1 MRIPLCPP
9 GRGGVL
15 LQYLAGLSC
24 AFPAWMHAS
33 SGLGSLDPIRQP
45 EEGDVCMIP
54 ATQIK
59 KGMVILHN
67 GELYQVV
74 SLHHVTPG
82 NWRGMVQTKLRSL
95 KTGSIIDNRFR
106 SEDRIDRAMLD
117 QQEMEYLYQDGNQFC
132 FMNIETYEQVF
143 LSQDVLDDTLQFLKP
158 NGRIVVD
165 FYEEQ
170 PVSIEIPGTVDL
182 QVVATEPGIR
192 GATATRATKP
202 ATLETGLVVQVPVF
216 IEQGDV
222 IRVDTTERKYL
233 ERVTK

>member
-1 MRIPLCPP
+1 MNAL
-9 GRGGVL
+9 
-15 LQYLAGLSC
+15 
-24 AFPAWMHAS
+24 
-33 SGLGSLDPIRQP
+33 SGLDSLDPIRQP
-45 EEGDVCMIP
+45 EEDNVCMIP

-59 KGMVILHN
+59 KGMVIIHN

-74 SLHHVTPG
+74 SFHHVTPG

-106 SEDRIDRAMLD
+106 SEDRIDRAVLD

-132 FMNIETYEQVF
+132 FMNTKTYEQVF
-143 LSQDVLDDTLQFLKP
+143 LSEDVLGDTLPFLKP

-165 FYEEQ
+165 FYEGE

-182 QVVATEPGIR
+182 QVVGTEPGIK

-202 ATLETGLVVQVPVF
+202 ATLETGLIVQVPVF

-222 IRVDTTERKYL
+222 IRVDTTEKKYL